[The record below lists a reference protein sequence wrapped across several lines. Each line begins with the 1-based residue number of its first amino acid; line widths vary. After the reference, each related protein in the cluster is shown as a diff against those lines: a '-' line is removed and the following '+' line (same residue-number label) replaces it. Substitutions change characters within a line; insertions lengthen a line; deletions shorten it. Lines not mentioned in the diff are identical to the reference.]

1 MVLGLKKHPVFDIEV
16 TLRNFSRNELD
27 HVKSLKTDKNKQD
40 EVDDIDDKDE
50 IDDMQE
56 IERMVQSMKE
66 SLEKDMEQE
75 DKGFSIVFTVKVGN
89 KTNGKEILLDIAY
102 DDVFELKRV
111 ELVNDKHN
119 FDRLK
124 GRAVN
129 QDIIE
134 FLAEIGLTRDVV
146 NNLIDLSIENEKEVY
161 YSWLNDK
168 IDFLNGQQ

>member
-27 HVKSLKTDKNKQD
+27 HLKSLKTDKNKQD

-75 DKGFSIVFTVKVGN
+75 DKGFSIVFTVKVSN